1 MEARKTLTQ
10 RVKDLEFLLGRLLS
24 KMDQIEIE
32 VVTTVRED
40 EFGAP
45 QRAGKPWT
53 DKEKLSLSKA
63 FLIFIETRAVYH
75 KRTVDAI
82 LARIEHE
89 GWLHEAELREDIG
102 VYEKNQSLQPCQ
114 D

>member
-24 KMDQIEIE
+24 KMDQVELSTG
-32 VVTTVRED
+32 VKED

-89 GWLHEAELREDIG
+89 RWLHEAELREDIK
-102 VYEKNQSLQPCQ
+102 VYERNQSVKGTHAG
-114 D
+114 